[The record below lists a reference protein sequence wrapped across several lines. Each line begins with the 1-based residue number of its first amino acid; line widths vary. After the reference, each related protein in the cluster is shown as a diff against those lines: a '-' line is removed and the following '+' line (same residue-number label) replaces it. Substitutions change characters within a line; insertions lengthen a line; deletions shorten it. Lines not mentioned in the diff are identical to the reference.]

1 MTDRRGPRG
10 SSPKIGGEEG
20 IDGLR
25 ILYAEDHPEMQR
37 AVARLLSVAG
47 ATVTIA
53 RDGLEATD
61 KALAESFD
69 LVLMDLRMPR
79 MDGFAAA
86 RALRAAGL
94 AVAIIA
100 VTADATL
107 VVQANAVAAGFDAV
121 ISKPFELVDIIG
133 AIQLLRE
140 RPSEAESR
148 R

>member
-1 MTDRRGPRG
+1 
-10 SSPKIGGEEG
+10 
-20 IDGLR
+20 
-25 ILYAEDHPEMQR
+25 MQR

-140 RPSEAESR
+140 RPSASPLNIDSR
-148 R
+148 LRDEDDGVR